1 MKALEL
7 RVGKQAAAKLASEGW
22 HADLFDGLIGASGG
36 PKWLI
41 LGQMDRVLST
51 ELLASRTRA
60 LPAIGSS
67 VGSWR
72 HALMAQPDPVAAID
86 RFEAAYLSQSY
97 SSAKPKVPE
106 ITRVA
111 SWLLRSGLGEEGDR
125 YVANHPWLQ
134 SQVVTARGLGL
145 AKQAQGPG
153 LVSGMALAGLG
164 NTVSRRSLGLSF
176 RRTVFTHEAAESPD
190 ALFADFQTEYVLL
203 TDHNVFNA
211 LMASGAIPYVF
222 EAVTEIE
229 GSSTGAHWDGG
240 ILDYHFDLARLPSD
254 QIWLYPHFSK
264 RVTVGWFDKF
274 LPWRADR
281 VPAAS
286 GMVMLCPTD
295 EFLASLPFG
304 KIPDRRDFGKMP
316 EAERVAYW
324 KRCVAESQRLADE
337 LHQLL
342 TGSDPLANAI
352 IVE

>member
-1 MKALEL
+1 VKALEL

-22 HADLFDGLIGASGG
+22 HADLFDGLVGASGG

-41 LGQMDRVLST
+41 LGHMDRVLCT

-60 LPAIGSS
+60 LPAVGSS

-97 SSAKPKVPE
+97 SSTKPKVPE

-111 SWLLRSGLGEEGDR
+111 SWLLRSGLGDEGDR
-125 YVANHPWLQ
+125 HVANHPWLQ

-145 AKQAQGPG
+145 AKQRRGAG
-153 LVSGMALAGLG
+153 LVFGMALAGLG
-164 NTVSRRSLGLSF
+164 NTVSRRSLGWSF
-176 RRTVFTHEAAESPD
+176 RRTVFKHKAAD
-190 ALFADFQTEYVLL
+190 LQNLLFADFQTDYVSL
-203 TDHNVFNA
+203 TEQNVFNA

-229 GSSTGAHWDGG
+229 GSPTGAHWDGG
-240 ILDYHFDLARLPSD
+240 ILDYHFDLTKLPHN
-254 QIWLYPHFSK
+254 QVWLYPHFSK

-316 EAERVAYW
+316 EKERVAYW
-324 KRCVAESQRLADE
+324 KHCVAQSQRLADE
-337 LHQLL
+337 LQQLL

>member
-1 MKALEL
+1 
-7 RVGKQAAAKLASEGW
+7 
-22 HADLFDGLIGASGG
+22 
-36 PKWLI
+36 
-41 LGQMDRVLST
+41 MDRVLST
-51 ELLASRTRA
+51 ELLTSRTRA

-125 YVANHPWLQ
+125 YVANHSWLQ

-190 ALFADFQTEYVLL
+190 ALFADFQTEYVSL

-229 GSSTGAHWDGG
+229 GSPAGAHWDGG
-240 ILDYHFDLARLPSD
+240 ILDYHFDLSRLPPD

-264 RVTVGWFDKF
+264 RVTVGWFDCLLACLLDC
-274 LPWRADR
+274 LPGLI
-281 VPAAS
+281 S
-286 GMVMLCPTD
+286 FCPGAPT
-295 EFLASLPFG
+295 G
-304 KIPDRRDFGKMP
+304 YQRRQ
-316 EAERVAYW
+316 A
-324 KRCVAESQRLADE
+324 
-337 LHQLL
+337 
-342 TGSDPLANAI
+342 
-352 IVE
+352 